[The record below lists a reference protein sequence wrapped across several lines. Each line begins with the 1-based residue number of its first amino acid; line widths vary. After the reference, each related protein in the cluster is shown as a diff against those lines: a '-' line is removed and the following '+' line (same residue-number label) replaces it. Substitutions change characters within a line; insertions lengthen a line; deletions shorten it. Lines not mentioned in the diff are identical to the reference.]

1 MHVLLHEIRKLF
13 SWRMLLIVFLANL
26 ILYFL
31 LIEFHITNFPNG
43 RPSRDLYNIGVEM
56 IDKYGTYMDEKEIEN
71 FINVYKAK
79 VKEADAFLQS
89 RKEFVDAHLDSYEKL
104 RHLEFGDERMELSNQ
119 IMFDENVDLF
129 WKLQAR
135 EYIMEEIQ
143 TRETYLASYLNEA
156 KGAQKERYQEL
167 LERGR
172 HGLYPS
178 EAMSNYQ
185 DFISNVAIAII
196 ISVIIIISPIFIKD
210 RTSQMLELQYTTKK
224 GRALFKTKVAAG
236 VMAAIIV
243 MTVLFAIYFSLYSL
257 NHTSM
262 FFNLPIYL
270 FTWFEF
276 WYDVTFFQY
285 IVITVLAIYILG
297 MVFALFSMFFS
308 NRMANYVSLIGIQIP
323 FIIALIAVLIPYL
336 VRRLMDL
343 DIPKWIAPTS
353 YTVMALSSVIL
364 VVLLWVCMA
373 K

>member
-1 MHVLLHEIRKLF
+1 
-13 SWRMLLIVFLANL
+13 
-26 ILYFL
+26 
-31 LIEFHITNFPNG
+31 
-43 RPSRDLYNIGVEM
+43 
-56 IDKYGTYMDEKEIEN
+56 
-71 FINVYKAK
+71 
-79 VKEADAFLQS
+79 
-89 RKEFVDAHLDSYEKL
+89 
-104 RHLEFGDERMELSNQ
+104 
-119 IMFDENVDLF
+119 
-129 WKLQAR
+129 
-135 EYIMEEIQ
+135 
-143 TRETYLASYLNEA
+143 
-156 KGAQKERYQEL
+156 
-167 LERGR
+167 
-172 HGLYPS
+172 
-178 EAMSNYQ
+178 MSNYQ

-364 VVLLWVCMA
+364 VVLLWGREKRKDIVM
-373 K
+373 

>member
-1 MHVLLHEIRKLF
+1 M
-13 SWRMLLIVFLANL
+13 
-26 ILYFL
+26 
-31 LIEFHITNFPNG
+31 
-43 RPSRDLYNIGVEM
+43 
-56 IDKYGTYMDEKEIEN
+56 
-71 FINVYKAK
+71 
-79 VKEADAFLQS
+79 
-89 RKEFVDAHLDSYEKL
+89 
-104 RHLEFGDERMELSNQ
+104 
-119 IMFDENVDLF
+119 
-129 WKLQAR
+129 
-135 EYIMEEIQ
+135 
-143 TRETYLASYLNEA
+143 
-156 KGAQKERYQEL
+156 
-167 LERGR
+167 
-172 HGLYPS
+172 YPS

-364 VVLLWVCMA
+364 VVLLWGREKRKDIVM
-373 K
+373 